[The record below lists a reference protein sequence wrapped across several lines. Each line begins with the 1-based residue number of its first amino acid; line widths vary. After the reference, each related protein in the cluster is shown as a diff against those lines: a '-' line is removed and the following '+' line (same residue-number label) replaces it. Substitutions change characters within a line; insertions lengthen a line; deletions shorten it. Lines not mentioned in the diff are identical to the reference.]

1 MSSRSLSSRLI
12 SVSFISSPKSSMP
25 LRLKSPS
32 ISPIGGRY
40 CTNLCWDY
48 NCRVVEILGLLHE
61 LRAATTINP
70 TIPLTCGQAID
81 VPDII
86 LKGTALR
93 SLSIWVIGATGG
105 HAARILTPGAVSYYT
120 ITLRMF
126 LIIGFGPLDEK
137 EATYGDDEFMTSS
150 LFIITAVAFLKR
162 IFMLDNIPSSK
173 SSWALEKPTE
183 ALIMSTPSAMA
194 SSKPERKSTS
204 EHPSVQHTLY
214 TAILA
219 LGTPPRDVPE

>member
-1 MSSRSLSSRLI
+1 MC
-12 SVSFISSPKSSMP
+12 SF
-25 LRLKSPS
+25 
-32 ISPIGGRY
+32 
-40 CTNLCWDY
+40 NLHLAMYDD
-48 NCRVVEILGLLHE
+48 RMTVVEILGLLHE

-70 TIPLTCGQAID
+70 SNDSYIFGAIVLLAQKAIPVTCGQAID

-93 SLSIWVIGATGG
+93 SPSIWVIGATGG
-105 HAARILTPGAVSYYT
+105 HAARILTPGAVRSGCIKRKIVT
-120 ITLRMF
+120 R
-126 LIIGFGPLDEK
+126 FGPLDEK
-137 EATYGDDEFMTSS
+137 EATYGDDEFVTSS

-173 SSWALEKPTE
+173 SSTALGKPIE
-183 ALIMSTPSAMA
+183 AVIMSTPSAMA

-219 LGTPPRDVPE
+219 LGTPPRAVPE